1 MNIKELLTENPILNL
16 KIIAGEK
23 GLYNN
28 ISEHKIQKKG
38 LAFAGLV
45 ESVDDNRILIVGNSE
60 STFFKKFSNIE
71 LDNIVDN
78 IFEKKI
84 PAIIFTNNNDIPY
97 PFIKHCNR
105 YNIPL
110 LKTDIP
116 TSEFI
121 TKITKILE
129 DNLSPLITYHGV
141 LLDIH
146 GVGVLIE
153 GESGVGKSEIALEM
167 IFKGHRLVADD
178 IVNIKFIPP
187 NLVIGSSP
195 EQLRFNLEIR
205 GLGIIDVEE
214 LFGVASLRESK
225 RIDVIIK
232 LTHSIQEVDRILFE
246 QDSKEILGV
255 KLPFIK
261 LPITTGRNISTLVE
275 VAARICMLKRHNITI
290 DPTKKF
296 LDKLYH
302 GK

>member
-1 MNIKELLTENPILNL
+1 MKIKDLLDKYPILNL
-16 KIIAGEK
+16 KIVAGEK
-23 GLYNN
+23 GLYNTL
-28 ISEHKIQKKG
+28 SEHKIQKKG

-45 ESVDDNRILIVGNSE
+45 ESINDNRILIVGNSE
-60 STFFKKFSNIE
+60 STFFKKFNEIE
-71 LDNIVDN
+71 LDNIVGN

-97 PFIKHCNR
+97 PFIKHCNWH
-105 YNIPL
+105 NTPL
-110 LKTDIP
+110 LKTYIP
-116 TSEFI
+116 TSDFI

-146 GVGVLIE
+146 GVGVLLE
-153 GESGVGKSEIALEM
+153 GDSGVGKSEIALEM

-187 NLVIGSSP
+187 NLIIGSSP

-225 RIDVIIK
+225 RIDVVIK
-232 LTHSIQEVDRILFE
+232 LTNIIQEVERIFFE
-246 QDSKEILGV
+246 NETKEILGV

-261 LPITTGRNISTLVE
+261 LPITTGRDISTLIE
-275 VAARICMLKRHNITI
+275 VAARICMLKKHNVDIN
-290 DPTKKF
+290 PTKKF
-296 LDKLYH
+296 LDKLYNER
-302 GK
+302 